1 MLMKGICLLLG
12 LEGCLV
18 SRVLRFVC
26 LSRRS
31 LVAGQAHYW
40 LQMHC
45 PAGCLLYHLLVAD
58 PDLCPL
64 WTLAEIIHR
73 DQYHIVVIYGT
84 CCSLCCSGHGL
95 IWDRFDS

>member
-31 LVAGQAHYW
+31 PVAGQVITGCRCIVLQGVFFITYW
-40 LQMHC
+40 LQT
-45 PAGCLLYHLLVAD
+45 LTY
-58 PDLCPL
+58 DLSGL
-64 WTLAEIIHR
+64 WQKLSTGINTI
-73 DQYHIVVIYGT
+73 
-84 CCSLCCSGHGL
+84 
-95 IWDRFDS
+95 

>member
-58 PDLCPL
+58 PDL
-64 WTLAEIIHR
+64 
-73 DQYHIVVIYGT
+73 
-84 CCSLCCSGHGL
+84 
-95 IWDRFDS
+95 